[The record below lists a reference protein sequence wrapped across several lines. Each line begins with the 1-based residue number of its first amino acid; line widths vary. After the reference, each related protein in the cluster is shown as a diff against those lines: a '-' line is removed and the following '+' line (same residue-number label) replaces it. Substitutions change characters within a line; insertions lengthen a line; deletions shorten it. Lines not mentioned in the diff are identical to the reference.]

1 MLFTFPSRYWF
12 AIGLTGVFSLAG
24 WARRIQAGLHV
35 SRPTQESALP
45 RRASRKG
52 LSPAA
57 ARLSRRFRSR
67 SECNPCGPT
76 TPAARRHTAGL
87 GCSPVARRYW
97 GNHSY
102 FPFLRVLRCFSSPGW
117 PSPKSRGVAVL
128 QTAGLSHS
136 DIRGSKVICT
146 YPRLVAACHVLHRL
160 CEPRHP
166 PSALNY
172 FQCRTYFRLSHAA
185 SAIKA
190 EGSKSSTSFSLQSCL
205 CQYVKDLLKG
215 GRRMGEE

>member
-1 MLFTFPSRYWF
+1 M
-12 AIGLTGVFSLAG
+12 
-24 WARRIQAGLHV
+24 

-76 TPAARRHTAGL
+76 TPAARRHAAGL
-87 GCSPVARRYW
+87 GYSPVARRYW

-117 PSPKSRGVAVL
+117 PSQKNRGVAVL

-172 FQCRTYFRLSHAA
+172 FPCRTYFRLSHAA
-185 SAIKA
+185 SAIRRRA
-190 EGSKSSTSFSLQSCL
+190 RSHRLRSLYSLACVNMSKIS
-205 CQYVKDLLKG
+205 
-215 GRRMGEE
+215 

>member
-1 MLFTFPSRYWF
+1 M
-12 AIGLTGVFSLAG
+12 
-24 WARRIQAGLHV
+24 

-76 TPAARRHTAGL
+76 TPAARRHAAGL
-87 GCSPVARRYW
+87 GYSPVARRYW

-172 FQCRTYFRLSHAA
+172 FPCRTYFRLSHAA
-185 SAIKA
+185 SAIRRRA
-190 EGSKSSTSFSLQSCL
+190 RSHGLRSLYSLACVNMSKIVRGWRVYKS
-205 CQYVKDLLKG
+205 VERKLLTP
-215 GRRMGEE
+215 

>member
-1 MLFTFPSRYWF
+1 M
-12 AIGLTGVFSLAG
+12 
-24 WARRIQAGLHV
+24 

-76 TPAARRHTAGL
+76 TPAARRHAAGL
-87 GCSPVARRYW
+87 GSSPVARRYW

-172 FQCRTYFRLSHAA
+172 FPCRTYFRLSHAA
-185 SAIKA
+185 SAIRRRA
-190 EGSKSSTSFSLQSCL
+190 RSHGLRSLYSLACVNMSKIS
-205 CQYVKDLLKG
+205 
-215 GRRMGEE
+215 

>member
-1 MLFTFPSRYWF
+1 M
-12 AIGLTGVFSLAG
+12 
-24 WARRIQAGLHV
+24 

-76 TPAARRHTAGL
+76 TPAARRHAAGL
-87 GCSPVARRYW
+87 GYSPVARRYW

-166 PSALNY
+166 PSALNH
-172 FQCRTYFRLSHAA
+172 FLCRTYFRLSHAA
-185 SAIKA
+185 SAIRRRA
-190 EGSKSSTSFSLQSCL
+190 RSHGLRSLYSLACVNMSKIVRGWRVYKS
-205 CQYVKDLLKG
+205 VERKLLTP
-215 GRRMGEE
+215 

>member
-1 MLFTFPSRYWF
+1 M
-12 AIGLTGVFSLAG
+12 
-24 WARRIQAGLHV
+24 

-76 TPAARRHTAGL
+76 TPAARRHAAGL

-117 PSPKSRGVAVL
+117 PSQKNRGVAVL

-166 PSALNY
+166 PSALNH
-172 FQCRTYFRLSHAA
+172 FPCRTYFRLSHAA
-185 SAIKA
+185 SAIRRRA
-190 EGSKSSTSFSLQSCL
+190 RSHGLRSLYSLACVNMSKIS
-205 CQYVKDLLKG
+205 
-215 GRRMGEE
+215 

>member
-1 MLFTFPSRYWF
+1 M
-12 AIGLTGVFSLAG
+12 
-24 WARRIQAGLHV
+24 

-76 TPAARRHTAGL
+76 TPAARRHAAGL
-87 GCSPVARRYW
+87 GSSPVARRYW

-117 PSPKSRGVAVL
+117 PSQKNRGVAVL

-172 FQCRTYFRLSHAA
+172 FPCRTYFRLSHAA
-185 SAIKA
+185 SAIRRRA
-190 EGSKSSTSFSLQSCL
+190 RSHGLRSLYSLACVNMSKIVRGWRVYKS
-205 CQYVKDLLKG
+205 VERKLLTP
-215 GRRMGEE
+215 

>member
-76 TPAARRHTAGL
+76 TPAARRHAAGL
-87 GCSPVARRYW
+87 GSSPVARRYW

-117 PSPKSRGVAVL
+117 PSQKKQGSGRP
-128 QTAGLSHS
+128 S
-136 DIRGSKVICT
+136 DGRVVPFG
-146 YPRLVAACHVLHRL
+146 YPRIKGNLHLPAACRSLSR
-160 CEPRHP
+160 
-166 PSALNY
+166 PSSPL
-172 FQCRTYFRLSHAA
+172 
-185 SAIKA
+185 
-190 EGSKSSTSFSLQSCL
+190 
-205 CQYVKDLLKG
+205 
-215 GRRMGEE
+215 

>member
-1 MLFTFPSRYWF
+1 M
-12 AIGLTGVFSLAG
+12 
-24 WARRIQAGLHV
+24 

-76 TPAARRHTAGL
+76 TPAARRHAAGL

-117 PSPKSRGVAVL
+117 PSPKNRGVAVL

-172 FQCRTYFRLSHAA
+172 FLCRTYFRLSHAA
-185 SAIKA
+185 SAIRRRA
-190 EGSKSSTSFSLQSCL
+190 RSHGLRSLYSLACVNMSKIS
-205 CQYVKDLLKG
+205 
-215 GRRMGEE
+215 